1 MYNACPHSV
10 TWRKLKMPPALARFR
25 EQCSRALALSISQLY
40 HLDLPDPMLEEP
52 PSLEFGELA
61 SSVSFEIAKTL
72 KKRPP
77 DIAKQIAS
85 HIDPAKYELIA
96 QIDPAGSGY
105 VNFHLDFSKAARE
118 ILTDAVS
125 SGGSYG
131 MEAIAEP
138 KRVVVEH
145 TSANPSGPLH
155 LGHARNTILGD
166 ALARIL
172 RARGHKVQTRF
183 YVDDVGKQVAM
194 LAYGYSLLGEPKPV
208 GKPDEWLGLL
218 YACVNCSVQIE
229 ALKAE
234 ISRLREVSDPEQK
247 IPQLSRE
254 LDDWATVAKELE
266 SVDSALFNRTVQA
279 VRSRTEPMREVEQ
292 IVIQYEKGDDGTKRI
307 VRQVAEMSLQG
318 IRQTLKEMGVV
329 FDEWDW
335 ESELVWSGEV
345 RDSMRK
351 LSSSKFAIT
360 DGASLSLDADKI
372 SRTYGLD
379 KTLSFAENY
388 EVPPVT
394 LVRSDGTTLYITRD
408 IAYSLKKF
416 RDADVVVNVIG
427 SEQKLA
433 QLQLKLALYA
443 LGAGTVAENLIHYA
457 YGIVELPGVRMSK
470 RRARYISLDEI
481 IDQAVSR
488 VQEKI
493 SSRQDQPSEDDKAE
507 ISRAVGLGAI
517 RYAMLSTSSV
527 KTITFTWDRVLSLER
542 NSAPF
547 INYAYTRAGGILSKA
562 GEIREEP
569 DCAALNDPLERLLIL
584 QIAKF
589 PMIFAESADRLKP
602 EQIASYAN
610 IVAEKFHEY
619 YERVNVLRAETA
631 PLKSARLML
640 VRALRVVLA
649 NSMSVLGINLS
660 ERM

>member
-1 MYNACPHSV
+1 
-10 TWRKLKMPPALARFR
+10 MPSTLARFR
-25 EQCSRALALSISQLY
+25 EQCSRALTLSVSQLY

-61 SSVSFEIAKTL
+61 SSVSFELAKTL
-72 KKRPP
+72 KMRPP
-77 DIAKQIAS
+77 DIAKQIADQ
-85 HIDPAKYELIA
+85 IDPAKFELIT
-96 QIDPAGSGY
+96 QVEPAGSGY
-105 VNFHLDFSKAARE
+105 VNFRLDFGKAARE
-118 ILTDAVS
+118 ILADAVS
-125 SGGSYG
+125 SAESYG
-131 MEAIAEP
+131 LEAIAEP
-138 KRVVVEH
+138 KRIVVEH

-183 YVDDVGKQVAM
+183 YIDDVGKQVAI

-218 YACVNCSVQIE
+218 YACVNCAVQIE
-229 ALKAE
+229 TLKAE
-234 ISRLREVSDPEQK
+234 ISRLREGSDPEQK
-247 IPQLSRE
+247 TSELTRE
-254 LDDWATVAKELE
+254 LDDWASVARELE
-266 SVDSALFNRTVQA
+266 SIDSALLYRTLEA

-292 IVIQYEKGDDGTKRI
+292 IVIQYEKGDDRTRRI
-307 VRQVAEMSLQG
+307 VREVAELSLQG
-318 IRQTLKEMGVV
+318 MRETLKQMEIT
-329 FDEWDW
+329 FDAWDW
-335 ESELVWSGEV
+335 ESDLVWSGEV
-345 RDSMRK
+345 GDSMKK
-351 LSSSKFAIT
+351 LSSSPFAIT
-360 DGASLSLDADKI
+360 DGTSLSLDVDKI
-372 SRTYGLD
+372 AKTYGLD
-379 KTLSFAENY
+379 KTLGFAENY

-394 LVRSDGTTLYITRD
+394 LVRSDGTTLYVTRD
-408 IAYSLKKF
+408 IAYSLRKF

-443 LGAGTVAENLIHYA
+443 LGAGKVAENLVHYA
-457 YGIVELPGVRMSK
+457 YGIVELPGVKMSK

-481 IDQAVSR
+481 ISQSISR

-493 SSRQDQPSEDDKAE
+493 SSRKEPLSERDRAE
-507 ISRAVGLGAI
+507 ISRTVGLGAI

-562 GEIREEP
+562 GEVQEDP
-569 DCAALNDPLERLLIL
+569 DYGALTDPLERLLIL
-584 QIAKF
+584 QTGKF

-610 IVAEKFHEY
+610 MLAEKFHEY
-619 YERVNVLRAETA
+619 YERVNVLRADTPA
-631 PLKSARLML
+631 LKAARLML
-640 VRALRVVLA
+640 VRALRAVLA
-649 NSMSVLGINLS
+649 NSMSVLGIDLS

>member
-1 MYNACPHSV
+1 
-10 TWRKLKMPPALARFR
+10 MPLTLTRFR
-25 EQCSRALALSISQLY
+25 EQCSQALALSISRLY

-61 SSVSFEIAKTL
+61 SSVSFELAKTL
-72 KKRPP
+72 KMRPP
-77 DIAKQIAS
+77 DIAKQIADQ
-85 HIDPAKYELIA
+85 IDPAKFELIT
-96 QIDPAGSGY
+96 QVEPAGSGY
-105 VNFHLDFSKAARE
+105 VNFRLDFGKAARE
-118 ILTDAVS
+118 ILADAVS
-125 SGGSYG
+125 SAESYG
-131 MEAIAEP
+131 LEAIAEP
-138 KRVVVEH
+138 KRIVVEH

-183 YVDDVGKQVAM
+183 YIDDVGKQVAI

-218 YACVNCSVQIE
+218 YACVNCAVQIE
-229 ALKAE
+229 TLKAE
-234 ISRLREVSDPEQK
+234 ISRLREGSDPEQK
-247 IPQLSRE
+247 TSELTRE
-254 LDDWATVAKELE
+254 LDDWASVARELE
-266 SVDSALFNRTVQA
+266 SIDSALLYRTLEA

-292 IVIQYEKGDDGTKRI
+292 IVIQYEKGDDRTRRI
-307 VRQVAEMSLQG
+307 VREVAELSLQG
-318 IRQTLKEMGVV
+318 MRGTLKQMEIT
-329 FDEWDW
+329 FDAWDW
-335 ESELVWSGEV
+335 ESDLVWSGEV
-345 RDSMRK
+345 RDSMKK
-351 LSSSKFAIT
+351 LSSSPFAIT
-360 DGASLSLDADKI
+360 DGTSLSLDVDKI
-372 SRTYGLD
+372 AKTYGLD
-379 KTLSFAENY
+379 KTLGFAENY

-394 LVRSDGTTLYITRD
+394 LVRSDGTTLYVTRD
-408 IAYSLKKF
+408 IAYSLRKF

-443 LGAGTVAENLIHYA
+443 LGAGKVAENLVHYA
-457 YGIVELPGVRMSK
+457 YGIVELPGVKMSK

-481 IDQAVSR
+481 ISQSISR

-493 SSRQDQPSEDDKAE
+493 SSRQEPLSERDRAE
-507 ISRAVGLGAI
+507 ISRTVGLGAI

-562 GEIREEP
+562 GEVQEDP
-569 DCAALNDPLERLLIL
+569 DYGALTDPLERLLIL
-584 QIAKF
+584 QTGKF

-610 IVAEKFHEY
+610 MLAEKFHEY
-619 YERVNVLRAETA
+619 YERVNVLRADTPA
-631 PLKSARLML
+631 LKAARLML
-640 VRALRVVLA
+640 VRALRAVLA
-649 NSMSVLGINLS
+649 NSMSVLGIDLS